1 LKPIERVLV
10 CGRRSGDRVKVTATT
25 RALESPALESPYKY
39 LWAGIGIET
48 YVIRKIAVRT
58 ERGIKFAY
66 VLLDSEVSAKIDNGS
81 KHASAVATKE
91 ALKVLRESDWTE
103 VVAQ

>member
-25 RALESPALESPYKY
+25 RALESPYKY